1 MRLKLANTVL
11 PNLNHKNSLGAS
23 LKTRIIC
30 LASPL
35 IPLHWRGIK
44 GAFLEMPLV
53 LCRRI
58 RNRTIKAHQRKT
70 GINILAAAALVAVNS
85 QGIFTV

>member
-1 MRLKLANTVL
+1 MRLKLANNDF

-35 IPLHWRGIK
+35 IPLHWRGK

-53 LCRRI
+53 L
-58 RNRTIKAHQRKT
+58 
-70 GINILAAAALVAVNS
+70 
-85 QGIFTV
+85 